1 MTDPLFT
8 RLHIAALTASL
19 CVVVVFSAFPGL
31 DLAVSQVF
39 AAPGGGFRAAA
50 VPAIGLLN
58 AVIRRML
65 ELLAFAAVLLTLLA
79 VVLRWRPASG
89 LANWAFLS
97 LVLVA
102 GPGLIVNLLLKE
114 YSGRARPANVLEFG
128 GPHPF
133 TPMLR
138 VAENCSGNCS
148 FSSGETALSSALVF
162 ALLVLFWPQMGRLGR
177 GVALA
182 IGLGLIGLTLGLR
195 VALGRHFASDVL
207 FSVAVSAF
215 VCLGLYRLTGLA
227 AARARFTPGALRA
240 DGLTLVQML
249 RERAAALLRRPLP
262 TWWPLPR

>member
-19 CVVVVFSAFPGL
+19 CVIVVFSAFPGL
-31 DLAVSQVF
+31 DLAISRAF
-39 AAPGGGFRAAA
+39 TAETGGFRAVA

-58 AVIRRML
+58 AVIRRGL
-65 ELLAFAAVLLTLLA
+65 ELLAFSCVLLTLAAAL
-79 VVLRWRPASG
+79 LRWRPASG
-89 LANWAFLS
+89 LRNWVFLS
-97 LVLVA
+97 LVLVT

-128 GPHPF
+128 GAQPF

-148 FSSGETALSSALVF
+148 FSSGETALSSAVVF
-162 ALLVLFWPQMGRLGR
+162 AVLVLFWPQLNRTGR
-177 GVALA
+177 GLSLA
-182 IGLGLIGLTLGLR
+182 AGLGLVALTLLLR
-195 VALGRHFASDVL
+195 VSLGRHFASDVL

-227 AARARFTPGALRA
+227 AARARFTPQALLA
-240 DGLTLVQML
+240 DGQVVWH
-249 RERAAALLRRPLP
+249 LLRDKALPRLRRLLP
-262 TWWPLPR
+262 TRGPAVR